1 MIKVGLPAMLYRFL
15 GSERLLERVL
25 RAMVTRSD
33 PDPIVRETIAVSL
46 RYVRLEREFP
56 SATVDEL
63 NGFTA
68 LVALFAAEGDP
79 FFPSESVVSRV
90 HSRLP
95 NVSRTE
101 ILDGE
106 KHVLSPEAQET
117 VTASISAFFNQ

>member
-15 GSERLLERVL
+15 GSEWLLERVL

-79 FFPSESVVSRV
+79 FFHLNRFPPGSFSTTKRV
-90 HSRLP
+90 
-95 NVSRTE
+95 E
-101 ILDGE
+101 DGE